1 MFKNILIYTDGSK
14 LARKALVTGIKLAK
28 LSAGKVTFLYVLPR
42 LDPMIFAE
50 GYVPEPDWMDNYEST
65 SRDNAKA
72 YLARAEVLAG
82 KSNVPCT
89 TRMASADRP
98 YKEII
103 ATARARN
110 SDAIVMPSRGRK
122 GLTAVLLGS
131 ETMEVLTRCTRPVI
145 VVR

>member
-1 MFKNILIYTDGSK
+1 MFKHILIYTDGSK
-14 LARKALVTGIKLAK
+14 LSRKALVTGIKLAK
-28 LSAGKVTFLYVLPR
+28 MSAGKITLLYVMPR

-50 GYVPEPDWMDNYEST
+50 GYVPEPDWMEDYES
-65 SRDNAKA
+65 SARDSAKA
-72 YLARAEVLAG
+72 YIARAEVQAA
-82 KSNVPCT
+82 KSGVPCSARLVT
-89 TRMASADRP
+89 ADRP

-103 ATARARN
+103 ATARNRN
-110 SDAIVMPSRGRK
+110 CDAIVMPSRGRK

>member
-14 LARKALVTGIKLAK
+14 LSRKALVTGIKLAK
-28 LSAGKVTFLYVLPR
+28 MSAGKVVFLYVLPQ

-50 GYVPEPDWMDNYEST
+50 GYVPEPDWMDDYEST
-65 SRDNAKA
+65 ARDNAKA

-82 KSNVPCT
+82 KSKVACT
-89 TRMASADRP
+89 TKMASADRP

-103 ATARARN
+103 ATARTRN
-110 SDAIVMPSRGRK
+110 CDAIVMPSRGRK